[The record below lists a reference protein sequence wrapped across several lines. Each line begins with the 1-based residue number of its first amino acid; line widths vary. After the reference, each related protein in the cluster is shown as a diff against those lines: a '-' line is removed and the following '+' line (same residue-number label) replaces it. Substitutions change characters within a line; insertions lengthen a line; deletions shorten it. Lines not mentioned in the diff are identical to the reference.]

1 MRCITD
7 TRYPKRMFDTVAS
20 SIWAFVCWCWQLPPG
35 SCKTK
40 WNGGYTSNALG
51 WPKLGGYTLGKVV
64 YFVGGHSG
72 MSEFLRRPRLRWHLF
87 VNMTKL
93 DDRFAQASTCPSR
106 RLSLCL
112 RKISDSPSEMRGLVF
127 GTFWKKSFCPSS
139 AQQLIS
145 HLRCLSLACCLSCH
159 HHPNSVTLTH
169 AVLCCKRN
177 NYNKPRWMTFS

>member
-127 GTFWKKSFCPSS
+127 GTVPENIVLSIISPTTHLTPPLFVFGVSS
-139 AQQLIS
+139 IS
-145 HLRCLSLACCLSCH
+145 SS
-159 HHPNSVTLTH
+159 P
-169 AVLCCKRN
+169 
-177 NYNKPRWMTFS
+177 P